1 MKQAN
6 IIPLCVAGIVL
17 TASLSFAAERKP
29 VEVKKTDKC
38 QVCGMFVAKYKEWL
52 AQVIFS
58 DGTYAVFDGPKDML
72 RYYFNPAKYNPSKK
86 QSDIQT
92 LYVTEYY
99 STKLM
104 DARKLFYVSGSDVT
118 GPMGAELVPLESEQK
133 AKEFMKDHNGRKI
146 LKFSEIT
153 AEAVN

>member
-1 MKQAN
+1 MKKRC
-6 IIPLCVAGIVL
+6 ILPLCIAGILL
-17 TASLSFAAERKP
+17 TASLSFGADKKP

-38 QVCGMFVAKYKEWL
+38 QVCGMFVAKYKEWV
-52 AQVIFS
+52 AQIIFA

-72 RYYFNPAKYNPSKK
+72 RFYFNPQKYNPAKK
-86 QSDIQT
+86 QSDIQM

-104 DARKLFYVSGSDVT
+104 DARKLFYVSGSNVT

-133 AKEFMKDHNGRKI
+133 AKEFLKDHNGKKV

-153 AEAVN
+153 VEVLD